1 MGCNI
6 SILKCMK
13 DKVEQEKN
21 ISSET
26 SSSIVTSDKTD
37 AFEIVAEKD
46 EKIPFEDSKHD
57 ENGDYLTVKGP
68 QDLSNYL
75 LTTNVPSIVKIL
87 LVFSKDD
94 QQMDI
99 LANTAK
105 RLGWSVSVAKD
116 AEKALELFQNRA
128 HELVIIDHR
137 THHAAEGD
145 AICRAIRS
153 SPVYHN
159 SVIIALVKKSYFM
172 LDEKDHIVALNL
184 LETGFNRALMECSH
198 EGILINELVG
208 IYTSSLLPRTQLAA
222 AHALYL
228 ALDRCRD
235 MVHVTNDK
243 NIVQFLNKVSE
254 KLLGYQVEEMMGR
267 NLSEIVYYENY
278 SVMEQQLKKGREF
291 EGNMN
296 CKRKNNQMITINC
309 RIIPFCITL
318 KKPSHYIYVYD
329 TTYLSENSAPISP
342 ISSPL
347 HPPIK
352 TSITNARKSS
362 DVRSGSLSED
372 KGRRRSSL
380 QKLHT
385 LQLEAPIT
393 KVIMLLSIAVTDTIN
408 PETAAQID
416 KAIDI
421 LKTTELYIPHLK
433 EDRAICCDPVAT
445 DLVGAL
451 LASPRTA
458 WESRRSSSDSAKLS
472 TIKAITSP
480 VNSRMQ
486 VKNFRG
492 PQEIMEILDRSLD
505 WDFDIFKLEVLTE
518 KRPLVF
524 LGLTIMNL
532 YQVSTILQCDERI
545 LQNWL
550 AIIEHN
556 YNAENSYHNSTHAA
570 DVLQATAR
578 FMQSKRLKEILE
590 PLDEVAGLIAA
601 AAHDIDHPGRSSQF
615 LCNANNR
622 LAILYNDLSVL
633 ESHHAALTFK
643 LSLSDDSVNI
653 FKNMDRDAYKL
664 LRQNV
669 IDMILATEM
678 TKHFEHLAKFMNVCS
693 ARIGD
698 GQETYSDSVDMSVVL
713 QPENIMLVKRMMIK
727 CADVSNPTRPLKCCV
742 EWARRIAEEYF
753 NQTDEEKKLKMP
765 VVMPMFDRMTCS
777 IPKSQ
782 IGFVDYIINDMIEAW
797 DVFIDMPEIVGY
809 MRQNYEK
816 WKEYN
821 MSIVPL
827 VFRNWW
833 DDFDRPVSRLLD
845 QHFGI
850 GLHRDDLISS
860 LSGLGLDRPSVRFGN
875 RYYRPWGN
883 VTRQNSSGT
892 STIQLD
898 NDNFQVI
905 LDVQQFSP
913 DEITVKTIDNHVV
926 VEAKHE
932 EKQDEHGYIS
942 RHFVR
947 RYVLPPSHDLVNITS
962 TLSSDGVLTVTA
974 PKKNVTPAGTE
985 RVISVVQ
992 TGIPAAKPV
1001 PVETT
1006 ATTTTTTTTTN

>member
-1 MGCNI
+1 MNRQQTLPVLYIYGDTDDNNVHNEESRTWYNNI
-6 SILKCMK
+6 LDAMCWRMQKNSAKNRMHVPELTPQLKTR
-13 DKVEQEKN
+13 
-21 ISSET
+21 IR
-26 SSSIVTSDKTD
+26 
-37 AFEIVAEKD
+37 
-46 EKIPFEDSKHD
+46 
-57 ENGDYLTVKGP
+57 KGP
-68 QDLSNYL
+68 QDLSTYL
-75 LTTNVPSIVKIL
+75 LTNTVPSIVKLL

-99 LANTAK
+99 LATTAR

-116 AEKALELFQNRA
+116 AEKAIELFQSRA

-137 THHAAEGD
+137 GHRAAKGD
-145 AICRAIRS
+145 AICRAIKS

-184 LETGFNRALMECSH
+184 LETGFSRALMECSH
-198 EGILINELVG
+198 KGILINELVG

-222 AHALYL
+222 AHALYI

-243 NIVQFLNKVSE
+243 NIIQFLNKVSE
-254 KLLGYQVEEMMGR
+254 KLLGYKTEEMMGR
-267 NLSEIVYYENY
+267 NLSEIVYYENFAL
-278 SVMEQQLKKGREF
+278 MEQQLSKGREF

-309 RIIPFCITL
+309 RIIPFCTTL
-318 KKPSHYIYVYD
+318 KKPTHYIYVYD

-342 ISSPL
+342 VGSPL
-347 HPPIK
+347 HSPIR
-352 TSITNARKSS
+352 TSVLSNARKSS
-362 DVRSGSLSED
+362 DVRSGISE
-372 KGRRRSSL
+372 GRRRSSL

-393 KVIMLLSIAVTDTIN
+393 KVITLLSNAVTDTTN

-421 LKTTELYIPHLK
+421 LKTTELYVPHLK
-433 EDRAICCDPVAT
+433 EDRAMYSDPVAT

-451 LASPRTA
+451 LSSTRTP
-458 WESRRSSSDSAKLS
+458 WESRRSSSDSARIS
-472 TIKAITSP
+472 TIRAITSP
-480 VNSRMQ
+480 TTSRMQ
-486 VKNFRG
+486 VKNFQG
-492 PQEIMEILDRSLD
+492 PQEIVEILDRSLD
-505 WDFDIFKLEVLTE
+505 WDFDIFRLEVLTDQ
-518 KRPLVF
+518 RPLVF
-524 LGLTIMNL
+524 LGSTIMNL
-532 YQVSTILQCDERI
+532 YQVPAKLNCDEKTI
-545 LQNWL
+545 QNWL

-556 YNAENSYHNSTHAA
+556 YNTENSYHNSTHAA

-590 PLDEVAGLIAA
+590 PLDEVAALVAA

-653 FKNMDRDAYKL
+653 FKNLERDTFKL

-698 GQETYSDSVDMSVVL
+698 GQETYADSLDMSVIL
-713 QPENIMLVKRMMIK
+713 QPENVILVKRMMIK
-727 CADVSNPTRPLKCCV
+727 CADVSNPTRPLKCCI
-742 EWARRIAEEYF
+742 EWAKRIAEEYF
-753 NQTDEEKKLKMP
+753 NQTDEEKRLKLP

-821 MSIVPL
+821 EQGISTLQDVENL
-827 VFRNWW
+827 Q
-833 DDFDRPVSRLLD
+833 
-845 QHFGI
+845 QH
-850 GLHRDDLISS
+850 
-860 LSGLGLDRPSVRFGN
+860 PEM
-875 RYYRPWGN
+875 
-883 VTRQNSSGT
+883 Q
-892 STIQLD
+892 
-898 NDNFQVI
+898 
-905 LDVQQFSP
+905 
-913 DEITVKTIDNHVV
+913 
-926 VEAKHE
+926 
-932 EKQDEHGYIS
+932 IS
-942 RHFVR
+942 RR
-947 RYVLPPSHDLVNITS
+947 
-962 TLSSDGVLTVTA
+962 SS
-974 PKKNVTPAGTE
+974 
-985 RVISVVQ
+985 
-992 TGIPAAKPV
+992 
-1001 PVETT
+1001 
-1006 ATTTTTTTTTN
+1006 

>member
-1 MGCNI
+1 MGCKF
-6 SILKCMK
+6 SILECIRG
-13 DKVEQEKN
+13 KVEQEKS

-26 SSSIVTSDKTD
+26 RSSLVTNGKTD
-37 AFEIVAEKD
+37 VLDIVDKKYEKTF
-46 EKIPFEDSKHD
+46 FEDITHD
-57 ENGDYLTVKGP
+57 ESGDYLTIKGP

-75 LTTNVPSIVKIL
+75 LTTTVPSIVKIL

-94 QQMDI
+94 RQMDI
-99 LANTAK
+99 LATAAR
-105 RLGWSVSVAKD
+105 RLDWNVSVAKD
-116 AEKALELFQNRA
+116 AEKAIELFQNHV

-137 THHAAEGD
+137 GHHAAEGD
-145 AICRAIRS
+145 VICRAIRS
-153 SPVYHN
+153 SPVYYN
-159 SVIIALVKKSYFM
+159 STIIAVVKKSYFM

-184 LETGFNRALMECSH
+184 LETGFSRALIECSH

-208 IYTSSLLPRTQLAA
+208 IYTSSLLPRVQLSA

-243 NIVQFLNKVSE
+243 NIIQFLNKISE
-254 KLLGYQVEEMMGR
+254 KLLGYKTEEMLGR
-267 NLSEIVYYENY
+267 NLSEIIYYENFPL
-278 SVMEQQLKKGREF
+278 MEQQLSKGREF

-296 CKRKNNQMITINC
+296 CRRKNNQMITINC
-309 RIIPFCITL
+309 RIIPFSITL
-318 KKPSHYIYVYD
+318 KKPTHYIYVFD
-329 TTYLSENSAPISP
+329 TTYLSDNSAQPISP
-342 ISSPL
+342 VGSPS
-347 HPPIK
+347 HPPFR
-352 TSITNARKSS
+352 TSIINTRKPS
-362 DVRSGSLSED
+362 DVKSTNE
-372 KGRRRSSL
+372 GRRRSSL

-393 KVIMLLSIAVTDTIN
+393 KVITLLSNAVTDTN

-416 KAIDI
+416 KAINI
-421 LKTTELYIPHLK
+421 LKTTELYVPQLK
-433 EDRAICCDPVAT
+433 EDRATYSDPVAT

-451 LASPRTA
+451 LASPRTP
-458 WESRRSSSDSAKLS
+458 WESRRSSADSARIS
-472 TIKAITSP
+472 TIKALPSP
-480 VNSRMQ
+480 ANLQKVQM
-486 VKNFRG
+486 KNFRG
-492 PQEIMEILDRSLD
+492 PQEIAEILDNSLD
-505 WDFDIFKLEVLTE
+505 WNFEIFKLEVLTE

-524 LGLTIMNL
+524 LGLTVMNL
-532 YQVSTILQCDERI
+532 YQVPAKLNCDERT

-590 PLDEVAGLIAA
+590 PLDEVAVLIAA

-643 LSLSDDSVNI
+643 LSLSDDDVNI
-653 FKNMDRDAYKL
+653 FKNVEQDAYKL

-698 GQETYSDSVDMSVVL
+698 GQETYSDSLDMSVVL
-713 QPENIMLVKRMMIK
+713 QPDNVILVKRMMIK

-797 DVFIDMPEIVGY
+797 DVFIDMPEMVGY
-809 MRQNYEK
+809 MRHNYKK

-821 MSIVPL
+821 E
-827 VFRNWW
+827 
-833 DDFDRPVSRLLD
+833 
-845 QHFGI
+845 QGI
-850 GLHRDDLISS
+850 
-860 LSGLGLDRPSVRFGN
+860 
-875 RYYRPWGN
+875 
-883 VTRQNSSGT
+883 
-892 STIQLD
+892 
-898 NDNFQVI
+898 
-905 LDVQQFSP
+905 
-913 DEITVKTIDNHVV
+913 
-926 VEAKHE
+926 
-932 EKQDEHGYIS
+932 
-942 RHFVR
+942 
-947 RYVLPPSHDLVNITS
+947 S
-962 TLSSDGVLTVTA
+962 TLQDVEKLQQQ
-974 PKKNVTPAGTE
+974 PDM
-985 RVISVVQ
+985 Q
-992 TGIPAAKPV
+992 IP
-1001 PVETT
+1001 
-1006 ATTTTTTTTTN
+1006 

>member
-1 MGCNI
+1 MASPPN
-6 SILKCMK
+6 KYFFP
-13 DKVEQEKN
+13 
-21 ISSET
+21 SENED
-26 SSSIVTSDKTD
+26 SLEDELFPIHFFGKTD
-37 AFEIVAEKD
+37 VLDIVDNKYEKTF
-46 EKIPFEDSKHD
+46 FEDITHD
-57 ENGDYLTVKGP
+57 ENGDYLTLKGP

-75 LTTNVPSIVKIL
+75 LTTTVPSIVKIL

-99 LANTAK
+99 LATAARK
-105 RLGWSVSVAKD
+105 LGWSVSIAKD
-116 AEKALELFQNRA
+116 ADKAIELFQNRA

-137 THHAAEGD
+137 GHHAAEGD
-145 AICRAIRS
+145 VICRAIRS
-153 SPVYHN
+153 SPIYHN
-159 SVIIALVKKSYFM
+159 SIIIALVKKSYFM

-184 LETGFNRALMECSH
+184 LETGFSRALMECSH

-208 IYTSSLLPRTQLAA
+208 IYTSSLLPRTQLSA

-243 NIVQFLNKVSE
+243 NIIQFLNKISE
-254 KLLGYQVEEMMGR
+254 KLLGYKTEEMMGR
-267 NLSEIVYYENY
+267 NLSEIIYYENFPL
-278 SVMEQQLKKGREF
+278 MEQQLSKGREF

-296 CKRKNNQMITINC
+296 CRRKNNQMITISC
-309 RIIPFCITL
+309 RIIPFCTTL
-318 KKPSHYIYVYD
+318 KKPTHYIYVYD
-329 TTYLSENSAPISP
+329 TTYLSDNSASISP
-342 ISSPL
+342 VGSPS
-347 HPPIK
+347 HPSFRP
-352 TSITNARKSS
+352 SVLYTNTRKPSEK
-362 DVRSGSLSED
+362 SGE
-372 KGRRRSSL
+372 GRRRSSL
-380 QKLHT
+380 QKLHS

-393 KVIMLLSIAVTDTIN
+393 KVITLLSNAVTDTN

-416 KAIDI
+416 KAINI
-421 LKTTELYIPHLK
+421 LKTTELYVPHLK
-433 EDRAICCDPVAT
+433 EDKGIYSDPVAS

-451 LASPRTA
+451 LAPRTA
-458 WESRRSSSDSAKLS
+458 WESRRSSSDSARLS

-480 VNSRMQ
+480 VNSRVQM
-486 VKNFRG
+486 KNFRG
-492 PQEIMEILDRSLD
+492 PQEIAEILDNSLD
-505 WDFDIFKLEVLTE
+505 WGFEIFKLEVLTE

-532 YQVSTILQCDERI
+532 YQVPAKLNCDERT

-556 YNAENSYHNSTHAA
+556 YNADNSYHNSTHAA

-578 FMQSKRLKEILE
+578 FMQSKRLKEVLE
-590 PLDEVAGLIAA
+590 PLDEVAALVAA

-653 FKNMDRDAYKL
+653 FKNLEQDVYKL

-698 GQETYSDSVDMSVVL
+698 GQESYSDCLDMSVIL
-713 QPENIMLVKRMMIK
+713 QPDNVILVKRMMIK

-753 NQTDEEKKLKMP
+753 SQTDEEKRLKMP
-765 VVMPMFDRMTCS
+765 VVMPMFDRLTCS

-797 DVFIDMPEIVGY
+797 DVFIDMPEMVGY
-809 MRQNYEK
+809 MRHNYEK

-821 MSIVPL
+821 E
-827 VFRNWW
+827 
-833 DDFDRPVSRLLD
+833 
-845 QHFGI
+845 QGI
-850 GLHRDDLISS
+850 
-860 LSGLGLDRPSVRFGN
+860 
-875 RYYRPWGN
+875 
-883 VTRQNSSGT
+883 
-892 STIQLD
+892 
-898 NDNFQVI
+898 
-905 LDVQQFSP
+905 
-913 DEITVKTIDNHVV
+913 
-926 VEAKHE
+926 
-932 EKQDEHGYIS
+932 
-942 RHFVR
+942 
-947 RYVLPPSHDLVNITS
+947 S
-962 TLSSDGVLTVTA
+962 TLQD
-974 PKKNVTPAGTE
+974 
-985 RVISVVQ
+985 
-992 TGIPAAKPV
+992 
-1001 PVETT
+1001 VEKLQQHPDMQIL
-1006 ATTTTTTTTTN
+1006 

>member
-1 MGCNI
+1 MGCKI
-6 SILKCMK
+6 SILECMRG
-13 DKVEQEKN
+13 KVEQEKS
-21 ISSET
+21 ISSGT
-26 SSSIVTSDKTD
+26 SSSLVTSDATENDRDQDSVCLMFGKNHFIAEEDDRKVAQRKTD
-37 AFEIVAEKD
+37 ALDIVAEKD
-46 EKIPFEDSKHD
+46 EKAPFEDSAID
-57 ENGDYLTVKGP
+57 ENGDYLTIKGP

-75 LTTNVPSIVKIL
+75 LTNNVPSIVKIL

-94 QQMDI
+94 PQMDI
-99 LANTAK
+99 LANTAR

-116 AEKALELFQNRA
+116 AEKAIELFQNRA

-137 THHAAEGD
+137 GHHAAEGD

-184 LETGFNRALMECSH
+184 LETGFSRALIECSH

-254 KLLGYQVEEMMGR
+254 KLLGYKAEEMMGR
-267 NLSEIVYYENY
+267 NLSEIVYFENFTL
-278 SVMEQQLKKGREF
+278 MEQQLAKGREF

-342 ISSPL
+342 VGSPL
-347 HPPIK
+347 HPPLK
-352 TSITNARKSS
+352 TTILSNARKSS
-362 DVRSGSLSED
+362 DVKSGISE
-372 KGRRRSSL
+372 GRRRSSL

-393 KVIMLLSIAVTDTIN
+393 KVITLLSNAVTDTTN

-421 LKTTELYIPHLK
+421 LKTTELYVPHLK
-433 EDRAICCDPVAT
+433 EDRAMYSDPVAT

-458 WESRRSSSDSAKLS
+458 WESRRSSSDSARLS
-472 TIKAITSP
+472 TIKAITCP
-480 VNSRMQ
+480 ANSRVQ

-492 PQEIMEILDRSLD
+492 PQELTDMLDNSLD
-505 WDFDIFKLEVLTE
+505 WGFEIFKLEVLTE

-532 YQVSTILQCDERI
+532 YQVPATLHCDEKT

-556 YNAENSYHNSTHAA
+556 YNSENSYHNSTHAA
-570 DVLQATAR
+570 DVMQATAR

-590 PLDEVAGLIAA
+590 PVDEVAALIAA

-615 LCNANNR
+615 LCNANSR

-653 FKNMDRDAYKL
+653 FKNLERDAYKL

-698 GQETYSDSVDMSVVL
+698 GQETYSDSLDMSVVL
-713 QPENIMLVKRMMIK
+713 QPDNVILIKRMMIK
-727 CADVSNPTRPLKCCV
+727 CADVSNPTRPLSCCV

-809 MRQNYEK
+809 MRHNYEK

-821 MSIVPL
+821 E
-827 VFRNWW
+827 
-833 DDFDRPVSRLLD
+833 
-845 QHFGI
+845 QGI
-850 GLHRDDLISS
+850 
-860 LSGLGLDRPSVRFGN
+860 
-875 RYYRPWGN
+875 
-883 VTRQNSSGT
+883 
-892 STIQLD
+892 
-898 NDNFQVI
+898 
-905 LDVQQFSP
+905 
-913 DEITVKTIDNHVV
+913 
-926 VEAKHE
+926 
-932 EKQDEHGYIS
+932 
-942 RHFVR
+942 
-947 RYVLPPSHDLVNITS
+947 S
-962 TLSSDGVLTVTA
+962 TLQD
-974 PKKNVTPAGTE
+974 
-985 RVISVVQ
+985 
-992 TGIPAAKPV
+992 
-1001 PVETT
+1001 VEKLQQHPEMQILRLS
-1006 ATTTTTTTTTN
+1006 

>member
-1 MGCNI
+1 MGCKI
-6 SILKCMK
+6 SIPKCMK
-13 DKVEQEKN
+13 DKVEQEKS

-26 SSSIVTSDKTD
+26 SSSSIVLSDTTEPDRDEDSLYLAFDTYKSHNFTEEDDQKVEQHKTD
-37 AFEIVAEKD
+37 AFEIVAEKN
-46 EKIPFEDSKHD
+46 EKTPFEDNTND
-57 ENGDYLTVKGP
+57 ENGDYLTIKGP
-68 QDLSNYL
+68 QDFSNYL

-99 LANTAK
+99 LTNTAR
-105 RLGWSVSVAKD
+105 RLGWSVSIAKD

-137 THHAAEGD
+137 AHHADDGD
-145 AICRAIRS
+145 AICRTIRS
-153 SPVYHN
+153 SPVYHS

-172 LDEKDHIVALNL
+172 LDEKDRIVALDL
-184 LETGFNRALMECSH
+184 LKRGFDRALMECSH

-208 IYTSSLLPRTQLAA
+208 IYTSSLLPKTQLAA

-254 KLLGYQVEEMMGR
+254 KLLGYNVEEMMGR
-267 NLSEIVYYENY
+267 NLSEIVSYENF
-278 SVMEQQLKKGREF
+278 SLMEQQLNKGREF

-347 HPPIK
+347 HPPLK
-352 TSITNARKSS
+352 TNTTNARKSS
-362 DVRSGSLSED
+362 DVRSGSINED

-393 KVIMLLSIAVTDTIN
+393 KVITLLSNAVTDTTN

-433 EDRAICCDPVAT
+433 EDRAMCSDPVAT

-451 LASPRTA
+451 LASPRTT
-458 WESRRSSSDSAKLS
+458 WESRRSSSDSARLS
-472 TIKAITSP
+472 AIKAITSP
-480 VNSRMQ
+480 NNSRVQ

-492 PQEIMEILDRSLD
+492 PQEIMEILDKSLD
-505 WDFDIFKLEVLTE
+505 WDFEIFKLEVLTE
-518 KRPLVF
+518 RRPLVF

-532 YQVSTILQCDERI
+532 YRVPATIHCDERT

-590 PLDEVAGLIAA
+590 PLDEVAALLAA

-615 LCNANNR
+615 LCNANSR

-653 FKNMDRDAYKL
+653 FKNMERDAYKL

-698 GQETYSDSVDMSVVL
+698 GQETYSDSLDMTVIL
-713 QPENIMLVKRMMIK
+713 QPDNVILIKRMMIK

-742 EWARRIAEEYF
+742 EWAKRIAEEYF

-765 VVMPMFDRMTCS
+765 VVMPMFDRLTCS

-797 DVFIDMPEIVGY
+797 DVFIDIPEIVGY
-809 MRQNYEK
+809 MRYNYEK

-821 MSIVPL
+821 E
-827 VFRNWW
+827 
-833 DDFDRPVSRLLD
+833 
-845 QHFGI
+845 QGI
-850 GLHRDDLISS
+850 
-860 LSGLGLDRPSVRFGN
+860 
-875 RYYRPWGN
+875 
-883 VTRQNSSGT
+883 
-892 STIQLD
+892 
-898 NDNFQVI
+898 
-905 LDVQQFSP
+905 
-913 DEITVKTIDNHVV
+913 
-926 VEAKHE
+926 
-932 EKQDEHGYIS
+932 
-942 RHFVR
+942 
-947 RYVLPPSHDLVNITS
+947 S
-962 TLSSDGVLTVTA
+962 TLQDIEKLQQHPELQILRLS
-974 PKKNVTPAGTE
+974 
-985 RVISVVQ
+985 
-992 TGIPAAKPV
+992 
-1001 PVETT
+1001 
-1006 ATTTTTTTTTN
+1006 

>member
-1 MGCNI
+1 M
-6 SILKCMK
+6 
-13 DKVEQEKN
+13 
-21 ISSET
+21 
-26 SSSIVTSDKTD
+26 
-37 AFEIVAEKD
+37 
-46 EKIPFEDSKHD
+46 
-57 ENGDYLTVKGP
+57 KGP
-68 QDLSNYL
+68 QDLNKYL
-75 LTTNVPSIVKIL
+75 LTTNVPSIIKIL

-99 LANTAK
+99 LANTAR
-105 RLGWSVSVAKD
+105 RLGWSVSMAKD
-116 AEKALELFQNRA
+116 AEKAIELFQNRA

-137 THHAAEGD
+137 GHRAAEGD

-153 SPVYHN
+153 CPVYHT

-172 LDEKDHIVALNL
+172 IDEKDHIVALNL
-184 LETGFNRALMECSH
+184 LETGFSRALMECSH

-235 MVHVTNDK
+235 MVHVTNEK

-254 KLLGYQVEEMMGR
+254 KLLGYKTEEMMGR
-267 NLSEIVYYENY
+267 NLSEIVYYENFAL
-278 SVMEQQLKKGREF
+278 MEQQLSKGREF

-309 RIIPFCITL
+309 RIIPFCTTL

-342 ISSPL
+342 IGSPL
-347 HPPIK
+347 HPPLK
-352 TSITNARKSS
+352 TSMSNARKSS
-362 DVRSGSLSED
+362 DVKSGISE
-372 KGRRRSSL
+372 GRRRSSL

-393 KVIMLLSIAVTDTIN
+393 KVITLLSNAVTDTTN

-421 LKTTELYIPHLK
+421 LKTTELYVPHLK
-433 EDRAICCDPVAT
+433 EDRAMYSDPVAT

-458 WESRRSSSDSAKLS
+458 WESRRSSSDSARLS
-472 TIKAITSP
+472 AIKAITGP
-480 VNSRMQ
+480 GGARMQ

-492 PQEIMEILDRSLD
+492 PQEITEILDKSLD
-505 WDFDIFKLEVLTE
+505 WDFEIFKLEVLTE
-518 KRPLVF
+518 GRPLVF

-532 YQVSTILQCDERI
+532 FQTPATLHCDERT

-570 DVLQATAR
+570 DVMQATAR

-590 PLDEVAGLIAA
+590 PLDEIAALIAA

-615 LCNANNR
+615 LCNANSR

-653 FKNMDRDAYKL
+653 FKNLERDAYKL

-698 GQETYSDSVDMSVVL
+698 GQEKNLSQTYSSSLDMSVVL
-713 QPENIMLVKRMMIK
+713 QPDNVILVKRMMIK
-727 CADVSNPTRPLKCCV
+727 CADVSNPTRPLRCCI

-797 DVFIDMPEIVGY
+797 DVFIDMPELVGY
-809 MRQNYEK
+809 MRHNYEK

-821 MSIVPL
+821 E
-827 VFRNWW
+827 
-833 DDFDRPVSRLLD
+833 
-845 QHFGI
+845 QGI
-850 GLHRDDLISS
+850 
-860 LSGLGLDRPSVRFGN
+860 
-875 RYYRPWGN
+875 
-883 VTRQNSSGT
+883 
-892 STIQLD
+892 
-898 NDNFQVI
+898 
-905 LDVQQFSP
+905 
-913 DEITVKTIDNHVV
+913 
-926 VEAKHE
+926 
-932 EKQDEHGYIS
+932 
-942 RHFVR
+942 
-947 RYVLPPSHDLVNITS
+947 S
-962 TLSSDGVLTVTA
+962 TLQDVEKLQQH
-974 PKKNVTPAGTE
+974 PDM
-985 RVISVVQ
+985 Q
-992 TGIPAAKPV
+992 IPRLS
-1001 PVETT
+1001 
-1006 ATTTTTTTTTN
+1006 

>member
-1 MGCNI
+1 MGCKI
-6 SILKCMK
+6 SVLECMRCK
-13 DKVEQEKN
+13 EQEKS
-21 ISSET
+21 ISSGT
-26 SSSIVTSDKTD
+26 SSSLVTSDATEIDKDQDSLYLAFHKYHFITEEDNLKVAQHKTD
-37 AFEIVAEKD
+37 ALDIVAEKN
-46 EKIPFEDSKHD
+46 EKTPFENTTHD
-57 ENGDYLTVKGP
+57 ENGDYLIKGP

-99 LANTAK
+99 LANSAR

-116 AEKALELFQNRA
+116 AEKAIELFQNRA

-137 THHAAEGD
+137 GHHAAEGD

-153 SPVYHN
+153 SPVYHS

-184 LETGFNRALMECSH
+184 LETGFSRALIECSH

-208 IYTSSLLPRTQLAA
+208 IYTSSLLPKTQLAA

-254 KLLGYQVEEMMGR
+254 KLLGYKTEEMIGR
-267 NLSEIVYYENY
+267 NLSEIVYYENFAL
-278 SVMEQQLKKGREF
+278 MEQQLSKGREF

-318 KKPSHYIYVYD
+318 KYVSLIKPSHYIYVYD

-342 ISSPL
+342 ICSPL
-347 HPPIK
+347 HPPLK
-352 TSITNARKSS
+352 TSTLSNARKSS
-362 DVRSGSLSED
+362 DVRSGVSE
-372 KGRRRSSL
+372 GRRRSSL

-393 KVIMLLSIAVTDTIN
+393 KVITLLSNAVTDTTN

-421 LKTTELYIPHLK
+421 LKTTELYVPHLK
-433 EDRAICCDPVAT
+433 EDKAMYSDPVAT

-458 WESRRSSSDSAKLS
+458 WESRRSSSDSARLS
-472 TIKAITSP
+472 TIKAITGPASTR
-480 VNSRMQ
+480 VQ

-492 PQEIMEILDRSLD
+492 PQEISEILDKSLD
-505 WDFDIFKLEVLTE
+505 WDFEIFKLEVLTE

-532 YQVSTILQCDERI
+532 YQVPTTLHCDERT

-550 AIIEHN
+550 AIVEHN

-570 DVLQATAR
+570 DVMQATAR

-590 PLDEVAGLIAA
+590 PLDEVAALIAA

-615 LCNANNR
+615 LCNANSR

-653 FKNMDRDAYKL
+653 FKNLERDAYKL

-698 GQETYSDSVDMSVVL
+698 GQETYSDSLDMSVLL
-713 QPENIMLVKRMMIK
+713 QPDNIILVKRMMIK
-727 CADVSNPTRPLKCCV
+727 CADVSNPTRPLRSCI

-809 MRQNYEK
+809 MRHNYEK

-821 MSIVPL
+821 E
-827 VFRNWW
+827 
-833 DDFDRPVSRLLD
+833 
-845 QHFGI
+845 QGI
-850 GLHRDDLISS
+850 
-860 LSGLGLDRPSVRFGN
+860 
-875 RYYRPWGN
+875 
-883 VTRQNSSGT
+883 
-892 STIQLD
+892 
-898 NDNFQVI
+898 
-905 LDVQQFSP
+905 
-913 DEITVKTIDNHVV
+913 
-926 VEAKHE
+926 
-932 EKQDEHGYIS
+932 
-942 RHFVR
+942 
-947 RYVLPPSHDLVNITS
+947 S
-962 TLSSDGVLTVTA
+962 TLQDVEKLQQH
-974 PKKNVTPAGTE
+974 PE
-985 RVISVVQ
+985 IQ
-992 TGIPAAKPV
+992 IPRLS
-1001 PVETT
+1001 
-1006 ATTTTTTTTTN
+1006 

>member
-1 MGCNI
+1 MNATEI
-6 SILKCMK
+6 DKDQDSLYLAFHKYHFITEEDNLK
-13 DKVEQEKN
+13 VAQH
-21 ISSET
+21 
-26 SSSIVTSDKTD
+26 KTD
-37 AFEIVAEKD
+37 ALDIVAEKN
-46 EKIPFEDSKHD
+46 EKTPFENTTHD
-57 ENGDYLTVKGP
+57 ENGDYLIKGP

-99 LANTAK
+99 LANSAR

-116 AEKALELFQNRA
+116 AEKAIELFQNRA

-137 THHAAEGD
+137 GHHAAEGD

-153 SPVYHN
+153 SPVYHS

-184 LETGFNRALMECSH
+184 LETGFSRALIECSH

-208 IYTSSLLPRTQLAA
+208 IYTSSLLPKTQLAA

-254 KLLGYQVEEMMGR
+254 KLLGYKTEEMIGR
-267 NLSEIVYYENY
+267 NLSEIVYYENFAL
-278 SVMEQQLKKGREF
+278 MEQQLSKGREF

-318 KKPSHYIYVYD
+318 KYVSLIKPSHYIYVYD

-342 ISSPL
+342 ICSPL
-347 HPPIK
+347 HPPLK
-352 TSITNARKSS
+352 TSTLSNARKSS
-362 DVRSGSLSED
+362 DVRSGVSE
-372 KGRRRSSL
+372 GRRRSSL

-393 KVIMLLSIAVTDTIN
+393 KVITLLSNAVTDTTN

-421 LKTTELYIPHLK
+421 LKTTELYVPHLK
-433 EDRAICCDPVAT
+433 EDKAMYSDPVAT

-458 WESRRSSSDSAKLS
+458 WESRRSSSDSARLS
-472 TIKAITSP
+472 TIKAITGPASTR
-480 VNSRMQ
+480 VQ

-492 PQEIMEILDRSLD
+492 PQEISEILDKSLD
-505 WDFDIFKLEVLTE
+505 WDFEIFKLEVLTE

-532 YQVSTILQCDERI
+532 YQVPTTLHCDERT

-550 AIIEHN
+550 AIVEHN

-570 DVLQATAR
+570 DVMQATAR

-590 PLDEVAGLIAA
+590 PLDEVAALIAA

-615 LCNANNR
+615 LCNANSR

-653 FKNMDRDAYKL
+653 FKNLERDAYKL

-698 GQETYSDSVDMSVVL
+698 GQEKHFSQTYSDSLDMSVLL
-713 QPENIMLVKRMMIK
+713 QPDNIILVKRMMIK
-727 CADVSNPTRPLKCCV
+727 CADVSNPTRPLRSCI

-809 MRQNYEK
+809 MRHNYEK

-821 MSIVPL
+821 E
-827 VFRNWW
+827 
-833 DDFDRPVSRLLD
+833 
-845 QHFGI
+845 QGI
-850 GLHRDDLISS
+850 
-860 LSGLGLDRPSVRFGN
+860 
-875 RYYRPWGN
+875 
-883 VTRQNSSGT
+883 
-892 STIQLD
+892 
-898 NDNFQVI
+898 
-905 LDVQQFSP
+905 
-913 DEITVKTIDNHVV
+913 
-926 VEAKHE
+926 
-932 EKQDEHGYIS
+932 
-942 RHFVR
+942 
-947 RYVLPPSHDLVNITS
+947 S
-962 TLSSDGVLTVTA
+962 TLQDVEKLQQH
-974 PKKNVTPAGTE
+974 PE
-985 RVISVVQ
+985 IQ
-992 TGIPAAKPV
+992 IPRLS
-1001 PVETT
+1001 
-1006 ATTTTTTTTTN
+1006 

>member
-1 MGCNI
+1 MASPPN
-6 SILKCMK
+6 
-13 DKVEQEKN
+13 EYFFP
-21 ISSET
+21 SEDEDSLEDELFT
-26 SSSIVTSDKTD
+26 GYLFDKTD
-37 AFEIVAEKD
+37 AFEIVAEKN
-46 EKIPFEDSKHD
+46 EKTPFEDNTNDDYD

-68 QDLSNYL
+68 QDFSNYL

-99 LANTAK
+99 LTNTAR
-105 RLGWSVSVAKD
+105 RLGWSVSIAKD

-137 THHAAEGD
+137 AHHAADGD
-145 AICRAIRS
+145 AICRTIRS
-153 SPVYHN
+153 SPVYHS

-172 LDEKDHIVALNL
+172 LDEKGRIVALDL
-184 LETGFNRALMECSH
+184 LKTGFDRALMECSH

-208 IYTSSLLPRTQLAA
+208 IYTSSLLPKTQLAA

-243 NIVQFLNKVSE
+243 NIVQFLNKISE
-254 KLLGYQVEEMMGR
+254 KLLGYNVEEMMGR
-267 NLSEIVYYENY
+267 NLSEIVSYENF
-278 SVMEQQLKKGREF
+278 SLMEQQLNKGREF

-296 CKRKNNQMITINC
+296 CKRKNNQMIMINC

-318 KKPSHYIYVYD
+318 KYYEKDYIFV
-329 TTYLSENSAPISP
+329 T
-342 ISSPL
+342 
-347 HPPIK
+347 
-352 TSITNARKSS
+352 
-362 DVRSGSLSED
+362 
-372 KGRRRSSL
+372 GRRRSSL

-393 KVIMLLSIAVTDTIN
+393 KVITLLSNAVTDTTN

-433 EDRAICCDPVAT
+433 EDRAMCCDPVAT

-451 LASPRTA
+451 LSSPRTT
-458 WESRRSSSDSAKLS
+458 WESRRSSSDSARLS
-472 TIKAITSP
+472 AIKAITSP
-480 VNSRMQ
+480 TNSRVQ

-492 PQEIMEILDRSLD
+492 PQEIMEILDKSLD
-505 WDFDIFKLEVLTE
+505 WDFEIFKLEVLTE
-518 KRPLVF
+518 GRPLVF

-532 YQVSTILQCDERI
+532 YRVPATIHCDERT

-590 PLDEVAGLIAA
+590 PLDEVAALVAA

-615 LCNANNR
+615 LCNANSR

-653 FKNMDRDAYKL
+653 FKNMERDAYKL

-698 GQETYSDSVDMSVVL
+698 GQETYSDSLDMTVVL
-713 QPENIMLVKRMMIK
+713 QPDNVILIKRMMIK
-727 CADVSNPTRPLKCCV
+727 CADISNPTRPLKCCV
-742 EWARRIAEEYF
+742 EWAKRIAEEYF

-765 VVMPMFDRMTCS
+765 VVMPMFDRLTCS

-809 MRQNYEK
+809 MRYNYEK

-821 MSIVPL
+821 E
-827 VFRNWW
+827 
-833 DDFDRPVSRLLD
+833 
-845 QHFGI
+845 QGI
-850 GLHRDDLISS
+850 
-860 LSGLGLDRPSVRFGN
+860 
-875 RYYRPWGN
+875 
-883 VTRQNSSGT
+883 
-892 STIQLD
+892 STIQDIEKL
-898 NDNFQVI
+898 QQHPEMQI
-905 LDVQQFSP
+905 L
-913 DEITVKTIDNHVV
+913 
-926 VEAKHE
+926 
-932 EKQDEHGYIS
+932 
-942 RHFVR
+942 R
-947 RYVLPPSHDLVNITS
+947 LP
-962 TLSSDGVLTVTA
+962 
-974 PKKNVTPAGTE
+974 
-985 RVISVVQ
+985 
-992 TGIPAAKPV
+992 
-1001 PVETT
+1001 
-1006 ATTTTTTTTTN
+1006 

>member
-1 MGCNI
+1 MGCKI
-6 SILKCMK
+6 SVLKCMRG
-13 DKVEQEKN
+13 KVEQEKST
-21 ISSET
+21 SSET
-26 SSSIVTSDKTD
+26 SSSIVISGKTD
-37 AFEIVAEKD
+37 AFDIVAEKN
-46 EKIPFEDSKHD
+46 EKTPFEDSTHN

-68 QDLSNYL
+68 QDFSNYL
-75 LTTNVPSIVKIL
+75 LTTDVPNIIRIL
-87 LVFSKDD
+87 LVFSNDD
-94 QQMDI
+94 QQMDL
-99 LANTAK
+99 LANTAR

-137 THHAAEGD
+137 AHHADEGD

-153 SPVYHN
+153 SPVYHS

-184 LETGFNRALMECSH
+184 LETGFTRTLMECSH
-198 EGILINELVG
+198 EGILINELVE
-208 IYTSSLLPRTQLAA
+208 IYTSSILPRTQLAA

-254 KLLGYQVEEMMGR
+254 KLLGYKVEEMMGR
-267 NLSEIVYYENY
+267 NLSEIVYYENF
-278 SVMEQQLKKGREF
+278 SLMEQQLSKGREF

-347 HPPIK
+347 HPPLK
-352 TSITNARKSS
+352 TNMTNTRKSS
-362 DVRSGSLSED
+362 DVRSGSISED

-393 KVIMLLSIAVTDTIN
+393 KVITLLSNAVTDTTN
-408 PETAAQID
+408 PETAAQIE

-421 LKTTELYIPHLK
+421 LKTTELYVPHLK
-433 EDRAICCDPVAT
+433 EDRAMCSDPVAT

-458 WESRRSSSDSAKLS
+458 WESRRSSSDSARLS

-480 VNSRMQ
+480 ANLRMQ

-492 PQEIMEILDRSLD
+492 PQEITEILDNSLD
-505 WDFDIFKLEVLTE
+505 WDFEIFKLEVLTE
-518 KRPLVF
+518 GRPLVF

-532 YQVSTILQCDERI
+532 YHAPATLHCDERT

-590 PLDEVAGLIAA
+590 PLDEVAALVAA

-615 LCNANNR
+615 LCNANSR

-698 GQETYSDSVDMSVVL
+698 EETYSNSLDMTVVL
-713 QPENIMLVKRMMIK
+713 QPDNVILVKRMMIK
-727 CADVSNPTRPLKCCV
+727 CADVSNPTRPLKRCV

-753 NQTDEEKKLKMP
+753 NQTDEEKKLKLP

-809 MRQNYEK
+809 MRHNYEK
-816 WKEYN
+816 WKEY
-821 MSIVPL
+821 IE
-827 VFRNWW
+827 
-833 DDFDRPVSRLLD
+833 
-845 QHFGI
+845 QGI
-850 GLHRDDLISS
+850 
-860 LSGLGLDRPSVRFGN
+860 
-875 RYYRPWGN
+875 
-883 VTRQNSSGT
+883 
-892 STIQLD
+892 
-898 NDNFQVI
+898 
-905 LDVQQFSP
+905 
-913 DEITVKTIDNHVV
+913 
-926 VEAKHE
+926 
-932 EKQDEHGYIS
+932 
-942 RHFVR
+942 
-947 RYVLPPSHDLVNITS
+947 S
-962 TLSSDGVLTVTA
+962 TLQD
-974 PKKNVTPAGTE
+974 
-985 RVISVVQ
+985 
-992 TGIPAAKPV
+992 
-1001 PVETT
+1001 VEKLQQHPEMQILRLS
-1006 ATTTTTTTTTN
+1006 